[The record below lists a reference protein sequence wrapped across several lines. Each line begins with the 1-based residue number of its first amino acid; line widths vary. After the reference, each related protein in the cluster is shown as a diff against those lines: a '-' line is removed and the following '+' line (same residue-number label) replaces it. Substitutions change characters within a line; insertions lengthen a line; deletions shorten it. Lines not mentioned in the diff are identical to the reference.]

1 MAIGLFGTE
10 TDPGKSTTDFNKRV
24 DRHMVIN
31 QFIWQSN
38 STETFSILFTLKIIT
53 EFQFNLLNWGRSWYS
68 IQLAE
73 TYIFWF
79 LLGSKIL
86 KNFSR
91 NITNLLAKVI
101 FPLFGVWVI
110 INQDGV
116 IRGWQKLNKS
126 LIILTGMI
134 YLQMHF
140 GWILI
145 T

>member
-10 TDPGKSTTDFNKRV
+10 TDPGKSTTDFNKRA

-68 IQLAE
+68 IQSAE